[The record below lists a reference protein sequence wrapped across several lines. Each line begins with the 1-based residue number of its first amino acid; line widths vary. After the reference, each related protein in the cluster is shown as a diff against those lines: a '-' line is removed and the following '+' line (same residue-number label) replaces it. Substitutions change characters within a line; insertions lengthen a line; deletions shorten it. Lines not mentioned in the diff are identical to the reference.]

1 MRVALKFNDLAAQIL
16 GKTLQA
22 RKSSKPPD
30 DCAKLIKC
38 GLHLLN
44 LVRLQRSRDKNTND
58 CAGFCGKQDGDFFNL
73 IYRKAKFRPNLAK
86 IALNFKRKREKM
98 IYLCGDTHGSAELH
112 KITNKAFLS
121 RNFTREDYVIVLG
134 DFGLFF
140 SDTPNERLARE
151 RLGRLPYTLLFID
164 GNHENFDL
172 LYGLSTEE
180 KFGGKVG
187 VGGENLFWL
196 RRGEI
201 YEIDGRNLLAFG
213 GAFSIDRA
221 WRKLNVSYWD
231 AEIPSEDELNFAL
244 SNLARFKSA
253 GSKIDAVL
261 SHTAPTF
268 LMSALSDLFL
278 GGGAI
283 YDPTTDML
291 ERIFELAKPEKWYFG
306 HFHADRKI
314 SAYGCEFHLCYDE
327 ILKF

>member
-1 MRVALKFNDLAAQIL
+1 MRVALKFNDLTAPIS

-22 RKSSKPPD
+22 RKRFKPSD
-30 DCAKLIKC
+30 GCAKFIKR

-44 LVRLQRSRDKNTND
+44 LARLQRPHDKDTND
-58 CAGFCGKQDGDFFNL
+58 CAGFAANKTAIFDF
-73 IYRKAKFRPNLAK
+73 IYRKVKFRPNLAK
-86 IALNFKRKREKM
+86 IVLKFKSKREKM

-112 KITNKAFLS
+112 KIMNKAFLS

-151 RLGRLPYTLLFID
+151 RLGRLSYTLLFID

-172 LYGLSTEE
+172 LYGLPTEE

-221 WRKLNVSYWD
+221 WRRLNVSYWD
-231 AEIPSEDELNFAL
+231 AEIPSQSELNFAL

-253 GSKIDAVL
+253 GGKIDAVL

-314 SAYGCEFHLCYDE
+314 SARGCEFHLCYDE